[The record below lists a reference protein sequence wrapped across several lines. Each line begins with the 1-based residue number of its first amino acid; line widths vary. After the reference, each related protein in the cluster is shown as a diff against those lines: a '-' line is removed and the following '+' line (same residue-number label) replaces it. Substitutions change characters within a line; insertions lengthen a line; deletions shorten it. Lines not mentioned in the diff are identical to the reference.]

1 LVKLLNNA
9 SYRVAARDVQAKIR
23 SARGLE
29 RAVDVIEGALERSAG
44 RPFKADTGNM
54 VAISE

>member
-9 SYRVAARDVQAKIR
+9 SYRDAAREVQAKIR

-29 RAVDVIEGALERSAG
+29 HAAEVIEEALEQSAR